1 MVCQESVVVGLQPGP
16 PSILYPILV
25 PWMLQDRAPQIRIQ
39 MKTLIGTLNE
49 ILETFLC
56 T

>member
-16 PSILYPILV
+16 PSILYLILV
-25 PWMLQDRAPQIRIQ
+25 PWMFQDPAPQVRIQ
-39 MKTLIGTLNE
+39 MKTSIRTLNG
-49 ILETFLC
+49 ILETFLS